1 MGFIIVELQDLVFA
15 SCLTDVVLTKLQK
28 AGRKG
33 EQGNDRWNKSRE
45 VVMQKT
51 GKSSCE
57 KCKARI
63 DRPPTLSNPV
73 FELLRTRINIRGTN
87 FSFCYQTRFEGYP
100 LGTGLIVGVVFS
112 FKEFAFP

>member
-1 MGFIIVELQDLVFA
+1 MALYYVPKGIGFIFVELQDLVFA

-33 EQGNDRWNKSRE
+33 EQGNDRWNKGNDRWNKSRE

-63 DRPPTLSNPV
+63 DLPPTLSNPV
-73 FELLRTRINIRGTN
+73 FELLRTRITLFVIRPD
-87 FSFCYQTRFEGYP
+87 SRDTR
-100 LGTGLIVGVVFS
+100 LVRV
-112 FKEFAFP
+112 